1 MRVHMCEIYKYFLI
15 APHLHPYFSLLF
27 PYWNRSLSLN
37 LLFILLATNA
47 MDSPVSTSTAPTVS
61 QYGVVGGCLHLPAS
75 ACIWLYVSAV
85 NANSVSHVYMATTLV
100 MEPPSLSYYLYVQLH
115 FIVFY
120 ESV

>member
-37 LLFILLATNA
+37 LLFILLATNERHGFTSLHVH
-47 MDSPVSTSTAPTVS
+47 SPHSLPVW
-61 QYGVVGGCLHLPAS
+61 GRGWLPAS